1 MRCLKRLVAVKEVCV
16 SSLLLVKQTHSGQI
30 KLLKKK
36 IYFHT
41 GAMNDARYAN
51 ILTQLSAAKQLCVSV
66 WGQMLALNEE

>member
-1 MRCLKRLVAVKEVCV
+1 MRCLKRLVALKEVCV

-30 KLLKKK
+30 KLLKK

-66 WGQMLALNEE
+66 WRQMLALNEE